1 MSHLYYLSTS
11 GEYNTRHQTA
21 QQDTQNL
28 MDGYTISALTSRQ
41 HQICPYQEIA
51 GCEFQVLVLLNHIL
65 EVIIMTLQFLEELI
79 TRTVLAEMISAAEAA
94 NVPASFLKHI
104 KLEKVSD
111 TEYRIVND
119 WHTFDPRTG
128 KKVPL
133 ARFFEYGTDRHWIEP
148 VDAKVLAWPSG
159 GPQSGRAQ
167 AIYSKRA
174 DNTKGDMRF
183 SKGHYVSG
191 IIGYEPMN
199 QGFRHGIKKMKQE
212 LEDNKNA

>member
-1 MSHLYYLSTS
+1 M
-11 GEYNTRHQTA
+11 
-21 QQDTQNL
+21 
-28 MDGYTISALTSRQ
+28 TIT
-41 HQICPYQEIA
+41 HT
-51 GCEFQVLVLLNHIL
+51 L
-65 EVIIMTLQFLEELI
+65 ESIEELI
-79 TRTVLAEMISAAEAA
+79 EKTVLAEMIMAAQAA
-94 NVPASFLKHI
+94 NAPASFIKNI

-133 ARFFEYGTDRHWIEP
+133 ARFFEYGTTRHWVEP
-148 VDAKVLAWPSG
+148 VDAKALAWSSG
-159 GPQSGRAQ
+159 GPQSGRSQ

-174 DNTKGDMRF
+174 DNTKGGKLF

-199 QGFRHGIKKMKQE
+199 TGFKHGIAKMKQI
-212 LEDNKNA
+212 LEESVNA